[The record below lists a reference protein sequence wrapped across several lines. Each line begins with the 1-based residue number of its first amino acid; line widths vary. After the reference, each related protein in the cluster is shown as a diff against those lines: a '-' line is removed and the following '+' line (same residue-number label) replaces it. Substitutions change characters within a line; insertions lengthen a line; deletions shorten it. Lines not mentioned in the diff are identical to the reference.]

1 MESAIALV
9 AAGALGLLLS
19 VGITPVVLTVSH
31 RRSWYDIP
39 NERKIHT
46 NPIPRLG
53 GIGIFWGFMV
63 SSVAVPFLLPL
74 LIGPLPA
81 LDYNLRFLYPVF
93 GFCVIHG
100 MGLID
105 DFHNLKASLKFG
117 LQLVAAVLVTAGGFT
132 ISRVFLPGI
141 GSISLGIF
149 AYPLTVLWIV
159 ALSNAINLVDG
170 VDGLAG
176 GIAALSALSLALMSI
191 VSGHLL
197 PALVSLALLGSV
209 VGFLAYNLPPARI
222 FMGDSGAL
230 LIGFVL
236 AVIPLL
242 ETPGRSSIEDMVAP
256 ATLLAIPILDT
267 ILAIIRRLRERRAI
281 HSADKEHIHHHLL
294 SLGLKEPV
302 LLGIVYSACVLFGAA
317 AVGSL
322 FLRRVAGLAVLAA
335 VWILAVAA
343 VLVLGRAQRRLPG
356 AAAEPASPPGG
367 S

>member
-1 MESAIALV
+1 MENAIALV
-9 AAGALGLLLS
+9 AAGALGLVLS
-19 VGITPVVLTVSH
+19 VGITPVVLSVSH
-31 RRSWYDIP
+31 RREWYDIP

-53 GIGIFWGFMV
+53 GIGIFWGLIV
-63 SSVAVPFLLPL
+63 ASIAVPLLFPL
-74 LIGPLPA
+74 FVGRVESLTYSA
-81 LDYNLRFLYPVF
+81 RFLFPLF
-93 GFCVIHG
+93 GFCVIHT

-105 DFHNLKASLKFG
+105 DFHNLDAGLKFA
-117 LQLVAAVLVTAGGFT
+117 LQLVAGALVTVGGFT
-132 ISRVFLPGI
+132 ISRVTLPGI
-141 GSISLGIF
+141 GSLSLGIF

-176 GIAALSALSLALMSI
+176 GIAALTALSLALMNI
-191 VSGHLL
+191 IAGHFI

-209 VGFLAYNLPPARI
+209 AGFLAFNLPPARI

-242 ETPGRSSIEDMVAP
+242 GTPGDSSIEDMVAP

-267 ILAIIRRLRERRAI
+267 LLAIIRRVREKRAI
-281 HSADKEHIHHHLL
+281 HSADKEHIHHRLL
-294 SLGLKEPV
+294 ALGLKEPAI
-302 LLGIVYSACVLFGAA
+302 LGIVYSACFVFGAA

-322 FLRRVAGLAVLAA
+322 YLQRIIGLGILAA
-335 VWILAVAA
+335 LWILAIAA
-343 VLVLGRAQRRLPG
+343 VLVLGRLKRRV
-356 AAAEPASPPGG
+356 PA
-367 S
+367 